1 MQCVVCSSPHTIES
15 HHMRLQAEGGESST
29 EVPLCATC
37 HKLAHLQARALQSKN
52 KKTREK
58 NYIPATLAKKMGIV
72 VQAILSGALK
82 FEIEKEKFQN
92 VAMQNIQIPVEK
104 TLQSFQ
110 PRSILDASNY
120 KAYKFAS
127 YGQRRQL
134 LENLGNLTRKYHGPM
149 I

>member
-37 HKLAHLQARALQSKN
+37 HKLAHLQARALQSKST
-52 KKTREK
+52 KTREK
-58 NYIPATLAKKMGIV
+58 NYIPSTLAKKMGID

-92 VAMQNIQIPVEK
+92 VAMQNIQIPVSPNQLARLHILKKHYNHSSLEAFLMQVITK
-104 TLQSFQ
+104 LTNLQATAK
-110 PRSILDASNY
+110 D
-120 KAYKFAS
+120 
-127 YGQRRQL
+127 
-134 LENLGNLTRKYHGPM
+134 GNS
-149 I
+149 